1 MFPEKIF
8 DLYRPLRGKN
18 KADFDKFLEDW
29 TLVNPYKD
37 YWDRFEFFVKKYY
50 QDSLPK
56 DLIIALNP
64 GRKGCNKTGIALT
77 DEKILKTKL
86 NYPELI
92 PEPEEEN
99 TAQRVYQIIEEVFPG
114 DICKFFSCYFLTNV
128 FPFGVISQSKNNRTE
143 NVNFCELIKIKSINE
158 YSRSFVKSSIKRF
171 KPKRLL
177 CVGKESKKFIAINFP
192 DYDSQYLW
200 HPSRK
205 FPESEKEKWRHA
217 LRQ

>member
-1 MFPEKIF
+1 MSPKKIF
-8 DLYRPLRGKN
+8 DLYSSLRRKN
-18 KADFDKFLEDW
+18 KADFDGFPKDW
-29 TLVNPYKD
+29 TLVNPYQD

-50 QDSLPK
+50 QDSFPK

-86 NYPELI
+86 NYLELI

-99 TAQRVYQIIEEVFPG
+99 TAQRVYQIIEEVFPK
-114 DICKFFSCYFLTNV
+114 DIHKFFSCYFLTNV
-128 FPFGVISQSKNNRTE
+128 FPFGVISQSKNNRTK
-143 NVNFCELIKIKSINE
+143 NVDFCELIEIKSINDF
-158 YSRSFVKSSIKRF
+158 SKDFIKKSIEVFNPR
-171 KPKRLL
+171 RIL
-177 CVGKESKKFIAINFP
+177 CVGKKSKDFIDKNFP
-192 DYDSQYLW
+192 QYVTKYLW

-205 FPESEKEKWRHA
+205 FPESEKEKWRYA